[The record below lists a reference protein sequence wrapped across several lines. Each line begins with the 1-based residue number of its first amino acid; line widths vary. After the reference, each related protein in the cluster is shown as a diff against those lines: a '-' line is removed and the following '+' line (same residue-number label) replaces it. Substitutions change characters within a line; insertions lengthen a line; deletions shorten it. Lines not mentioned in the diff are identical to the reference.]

1 LGIVVNVLRG
11 LAAVAGVVLV
21 ALGVA
26 FWTGNDL
33 QLVRLHELAGYVLV
47 ASMWALALLAQVAG
61 SGPGPA
67 VLAVLCGLLMPVLGP
82 GPGPPAAWR
91 RALDRP
97 GPAPA
102 GRPGRGRHRAEPCQ
116 GGGALT
122 MGFDVA
128 VGTRPSDE
136 GREDLHVGHH
146 KVDRAGGGGAGRS
159 ARGDRG
165 PGEGDRGYT
174 LAHTLVLVTGGRL
187 RIAGLWCVVIGDGR
201 NLEDVRRAMSEQDA
215 VISTVAQGSRR
226 QPVHRD
232 PRHPDRGRRDEGVR
246 RMPAGLCQRLSS
258 GSAGIPPWSASC
270 AGSSRV
276 SYADRAVA
284 ERLVQPSGLDWTIVR
299 PTTTSISA
307 TSDTSGWPK

>member
-1 LGIVVNVLRG
+1 VRAADASPRPCPRTACC
-11 LAAVAGVVLV
+11 LAPS
-21 ALGVA
+21 
-26 FWTGNDL
+26 TGSS
-33 QLVRLHELAGYVLV
+33 RSCTCWSAWPRS
-47 ASMWALALLAQVAG
+47 AS
-61 SGPGPA
+61 
-67 VLAVLCGLLMPVLGP
+67 
-82 GPGPPAAWR
+82 R
-91 RALDRP
+91 RAL
-97 GPAPA
+97 
-102 GRPGRGRHRAEPCQ
+102 PGRWCAHHGLRRR
-116 GGGALT
+116 GW
-122 MGFDVA
+122 
-128 VGTRPSDE
+128 TRPSDE

-146 KVDRAGGGGAGRS
+146 KVDRAGDGGAGRS

-165 PGEGDRGYT
+165 PGEGDRGY
-174 LAHTLVLVTGGRL
+174 ALVLVTGGRL

-215 VISTVAQGSRR
+215 VISTVAQGSGR

-307 TSDTSGWPK
+307 TSDTSDWPK